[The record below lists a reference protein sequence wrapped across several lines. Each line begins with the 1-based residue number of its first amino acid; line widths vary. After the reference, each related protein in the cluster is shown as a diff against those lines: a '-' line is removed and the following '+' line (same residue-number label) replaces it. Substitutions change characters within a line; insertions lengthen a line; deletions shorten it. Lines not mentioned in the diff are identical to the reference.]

1 MHKIVKSVDQ
11 FIHIQSHEGCFL
23 ISIQAFRRAK
33 TRYIKGSKIRR
44 PVRQKIDGV
53 DCIFVSSEWERAKRR
68 GRDYYQRYY
77 RDIPWLYGEEM
88 KRCVLMSPRLAK
100 QRAYRLKLEADAAGQ
115 AMIRPETW

>member
-1 MHKIVKSVDQ
+1 MTNMVTKLGNDLLVCSP
-11 FIHIQSHEGCFL
+11 EGYAMITICTL
-23 ISIQAFRRAK
+23 SRA
-33 TRYIKGSKIRR
+33 RARLSKGSKIRR

-100 QRAYRLKLEADAAGQ
+100 QRVYRLKLEADAAGE
-115 AMIRPETW
+115 AMIRPEIW